1 MARMQLSFGDVNS
14 KLAAMMIRGNT
25 SGIINGLKNL
35 HQLEKPDDAVYALSQ
50 KLLDTESNNVH
61 QMKQFL

>member
-1 MARMQLSFGDVNS
+1 
-14 KLAAMMIRGNT
+14 MMIRGNT
-25 SGIINGLKNL
+25 SGIIKGLKNL